1 MFVRFQDKD
10 NIDARYCNIT
20 NATISYTFVQK
31 DSMYL
36 HKKAIPA
43 YQRIGKVNK
52 RQLII

>member
-10 NIDARYCNIT
+10 NIVATYCSKT